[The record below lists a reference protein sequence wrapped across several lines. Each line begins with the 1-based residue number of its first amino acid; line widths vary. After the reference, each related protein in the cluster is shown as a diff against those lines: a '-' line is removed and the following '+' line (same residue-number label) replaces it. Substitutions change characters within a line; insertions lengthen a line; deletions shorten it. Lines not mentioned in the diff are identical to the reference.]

1 VPLTQAM
8 TADIPGTMWLMPTA
22 RFTFSS
28 ASLGHSA
35 HRQHSGYQ
43 GRQMWQSSVFSIDLY
58 ATMPFGHI
66 VEHWYLH
73 CVCSVLSPLLFA
85 RLQFVFTNNPL
96 LPGLLILVSF
106 CPLSHQLF
114 VFRFSLFFFWFHFP
128 FHLVQT
134 AEKPKDFNAINS
146 YSHHSIDK
154 WPYVAS
160 DMVSSPSPRPIGGD
174 ASSHPPILPSD
185 QAFWFLCSMPLSSML
200 LLLMPLLLQQSF
212 NRICHAF

>member
-1 VPLTQAM
+1 MQWKIKCRYVNALAYFSPPWTFQKWFWLRWKNSEIVDQFFCLFTVPLTQAM

-114 VFRFSLFFFWFHFP
+114 VFRFSLFFFGFIFP
-128 FHLVQT
+128 FT
-134 AEKPKDFNAINS
+134 WSKRPKNQKI
-146 YSHHSIDK
+146 
-154 WPYVAS
+154 
-160 DMVSSPSPRPIGGD
+160 
-174 ASSHPPILPSD
+174 
-185 QAFWFLCSMPLSSML
+185 
-200 LLLMPLLLQQSF
+200 LMP
-212 NRICHAF
+212 